1 MSTPRRIV
9 GMDFGTTNSGMAVFD
24 GHNIALVP
32 LDESN
37 RNPYVARTAL
47 YITNDQKVHIGR
59 EAITTYLAQ
68 NTGRPIR
75 MERVW
80 VGEIEVRGADMYYV
94 DDLYVFTDIFSPGRL
109 FLSIKSGLRE
119 PDYHG
124 TVVGQF
130 YFALEDLIALYLH
143 TTRLRAERVLGH
155 EVREVVLGRPVRFA
169 FEPEKDKLAQARLL
183 DAAFRAGYERV
194 GFQYEPIAAAYHYA
208 QTAVGSQNLL
218 IFDFGGGTLDITIM
232 RLENGQKRILANGGI
247 PIAGDVFDQKLVRA
261 KLPRHF
267 GEGSTYHTRHAD
279 MPIPSWIYD
288 IFSDW
293 QHVLELQTPER
304 RALLAEIAATAAR
317 PAEINALISLVSN
330 NHALQM
336 FEAAEQAKRRLSDD
350 MGTLI
355 KLDGPDFS
363 IRQLVTR
370 TDFEA
375 VIRDDVERVRAYML
389 EMVSGAGLRPA
400 DIDIVVR
407 TGGSAE
413 IPIFRRLLAEL
424 FGEGKVRHVDTFSS
438 VTSGLG
444 VVAHEVAMGNMEMP
458 AYTPTD
464 LPAHVGHPQSKISP
478 INLQLLLSRVALQEQ
493 GTAEQPITG
502 THLVLVSN
510 GNEIITLPHL
520 PVAQTAKAVTT
531 NQNQQWVLPL
541 WADYDE
547 TLLLVTSTY
556 RFVRISARQWV
567 ELGALGM
574 SLADV
579 YHFRP
584 QEEVAA
590 VCRWADMTTADWL
603 TLATTRGYVR
613 AYRLDTLRPL
623 LESPAPFQ
631 FDEALSGVPVAI
643 LGASQRDEILLA
655 NGDGRAIRLPLTMQG
670 VRVRGVQA
678 LNWREGERI
687 VGAMLA
693 PADPAAQLLVVTA
706 EGYGKVVTVGDIP
719 LAKKGNE
726 RPGMLLARKGVCG
739 LAAVTDTALLL
750 TSDQVVP
757 LGELPTADDT
767 TKTTRLLKLGAEE
780 RLMGVVAPL
789 LS

>member
-37 RNPYVARTAL
+37 RNPYVARTAV

-143 TTRLRAERVLGH
+143 TTRLRAERFLGH

-317 PAEINALISLVSN
+317 PAEIAALISLVSN

-375 VIRDDVERVRAYML
+375 VIRDDVERVRAYLL

-424 FGEGKVRHVDTFSS
+424 FGEEKVRHVDTFSS

-444 VVAHEVAMGNMEMP
+444 VVAHEVALGNMEMP

-493 GTAEQPITG
+493 GTADQPITG
-502 THLVLVSN
+502 THLILISN
-510 GNEIITLPHL
+510 
-520 PVAQTAKAVTT
+520 A
-531 NQNQQWVLPL
+531 NQIATQSAIPNPQSAIQNPQWLLPL

-590 VCRWADMTTADWL
+590 VCRWADIATADWL

-631 FDEALSGVPVAI
+631 FDEALPGVPVAI
-643 LGASQRDEILLA
+643 LGASQRDEILLV

-670 VRVRGVQA
+670 VKVRGVQA

-687 VGAMLA
+687 VGAMIA
-693 PADPAAQLLVVTA
+693 PADPAARVLVVTA
-706 EGYGKVVTVGDIP
+706 EGYGKVAAMGEIP

-739 LAAVTDTALLL
+739 LAAVTDAALLL

-757 LGELPTADDT
+757 LAELPTADGT
-767 TKTTRLLKLGAEE
+767 TKATRLIKLGTAVQ
-780 RLMGVVAPL
+780 LMGVVASPL
-789 LS
+789 SPSS

>member
-1 MSTPRRIV
+1 MSHPII

-24 GHNIALVP
+24 GHHIRLVP

-47 YITNDQKVHIGR
+47 YLTNDQKVHIGR

-80 VGEIEVRGADMYYV
+80 VGEIEIRAQDMYYV
-94 DDLYVFTDIFSPGRL
+94 DDVYVFTDVFSPGRL

-119 PDYHG
+119 ADYHG

-143 TTRLRAERVLGH
+143 TTRLRAEKFLGH
-155 EVREVVLGRPVRFA
+155 DVREVVLGRPVRFA

-183 DAAFRAGYERV
+183 DAAFRAGYETVR
-194 GFQYEPIAAAYHYA
+194 FQYEPIAAAYHYA

-232 RLENGQKRILANGGI
+232 RLENGRKTILANGGI

-279 MPIPSWIYD
+279 MPVPSWIYD

-304 RALLAEIAATAAR
+304 RALLAEIAATADR
-317 PAEINALISLVSN
+317 PAEINALISLVSHN
-330 NHALQM
+330 YALQM

-355 KLDGPDFS
+355 KFDGPEFS

-375 VIRDDVERVRAYML
+375 VIREEVERVRGYLL
-389 EMVSGAGLRPA
+389 EMVAGAGLRPA
-400 DIDIVVR
+400 HIDIVVR

-413 IPIFRRLLAEL
+413 IPIFRRLLGDL
-424 FGEGKVRHVDTFSS
+424 FGDDKVRHVDTFSS

-444 VVAHEVAMGNMEMP
+444 VVAHEVVTGQLEMP
-458 AYTPTD
+458 AFTPAD
-464 LPAHVGHPQSKISP
+464 LPAHVGHAQSKISP
-478 INLQLLLSRVALQEQ
+478 INMDLLLSRVALQEQ
-493 GTAEQPITG
+493 GTADQPLSG
-502 THLVLVSN
+502 THLILVSN
-510 GNEIITLPHL
+510 GNQITTQSAMALGH
-520 PVAQTAKAVTT
+520 PVP
-531 NQNQQWVLPL
+531 NPQWLLPL

-547 TLLLVTSTY
+547 PLLIVTSMY
-556 RFVRISARQWV
+556 RFVRLSARQWV
-567 ELGALGM
+567 ELASLGM
-574 SLADV
+574 SLAEL

-590 VCRWADMTTADWL
+590 VCRWAEIATADWL
-603 TLATTRGYVR
+603 TVATTRGYVR

-623 LESPAPFQ
+623 LESPAPYQ
-631 FDEALSGVPVAI
+631 FDDALPGVPVAL
-643 LGASQRDEILLA
+643 LGMAQTDHLLLW
-655 NGDGRAIRLPLTMQG
+655 NNNGRAIRLPLAMQG

-687 VGAMLA
+687 MGAIVA
-693 PADPAAQLLVVTA
+693 PTDPATPLLVATA
-706 EGYGKVVTVGDIP
+706 EGYGKLATLHEIP
-719 LAKKGNE
+719 IAPKPNE
-726 RPGMLLARKGVCG
+726 RPPMLVARKGVCG
-739 LAAVTDTALLL
+739 LAAVGQGQTALLL
-750 TSDQVVP
+750 TNERVLP
-757 LGELPTADDT
+757 LAELPTAESS
-767 TKTTRLLKLGAEE
+767 TKTVKWLKLGEGE
-780 RLMGVVAPL
+780 RLLGVAPH
-789 LS
+789 